1 MLAAMKN
8 VQPELQFIS
17 LLDTTSSIRGLESSR
32 NLSSLMKCEL
42 VTMLRLASLKD
53 LV

>member
-17 LLDTTSSIRGLESSR
+17 LLDITSSSCGLEYSR
-32 NLSSLMKCEL
+32 NLSSLVKCEL
-42 VTMLRLASLKD
+42 VTMLRSPSLKD